1 MGKGLY
7 NPGAPSYAELV
18 TREMYCADPEL
29 FCWIARDTCPNGMT
43 LAFWMQYKGSDSKNP
58 CVINSAQFPSSID
71 TGILSN
77 GFGIFYFTA
86 VPKLFVF
93 LMGNVTNGKNY
104 YETDVPVSLEPDT
117 WHHVTMSFSHTNGL
131 RLCEG
136 GAKVIFT
143 MIIVEINATVN
154 FLDMKVF
161 QSWAEMLSFLTT
173 SLCNLLMIQF
183 SKFKIHYYH

>member
-1 MGKGLY
+1 
-7 NPGAPSYAELV
+7 
-18 TREMYCADPEL
+18 
-29 FCWIARDTCPNGMT
+29 
-43 LAFWMQYKGSDSKNP
+43 
-58 CVINSAQFPSSID
+58 
-71 TGILSN
+71 
-77 GFGIFYFTA
+77 
-86 VPKLFVF
+86 
-93 LMGNVTNGKNY
+93 MGNVTNGKNY

-117 WHHVTMSFSHTNGL
+117 WHHVTMSFSHANGL

-161 QSWAEMLSFLTT
+161 QSLAEMLSFLTT

-183 SKFKIHYYH
+183 RNLKFITTTN